1 MAHITFHLASPKG
14 ERSIVR
20 AYRSYVTYRSYK
32 PYGRAFWLPS
42 LGEGLGVGFPY
53 GSPPLGR
60 GWGWGPDSYSL
71 KNQDS
76 SLLSHEN
83 VNLNQRNVLTGLP
96 PKFSMNSRR
105 RLCLYGNPTFK
116 KKTCR

>member
-1 MAHITFHLASPKG
+1 MAHIAAHSVPPKG
-14 ERSIVR
+14 RGVSIGLIGLMGLISPISLMR
-20 AYRSYVTYRSYK
+20 K
-32 PYGRAFWLPS
+32 PYCP
-42 LGEGLGVGFPY
+42 
-53 GSPPLGR
+53 PPLGR
-60 GWGWGPDSYSL
+60 GWGWVPDSYSL

>member
-1 MAHITFHLASPKG
+1 M
-14 ERSIVR
+14 R
-20 AYRSYVTYRSYK
+20 K
-32 PYGRAFWLPS
+32 PYCP
-42 LGEGLGVGFPY
+42 
-53 GSPPLGR
+53 PPLGR
-60 GWGWGPDSYSL
+60 GWGWVPDSYSL

-83 VNLNQRNVLTGLP
+83 VNLNHRNVLTGLP

>member
-20 AYRSYVTYRSYK
+20 AYRSYGTYKSNK
-32 PYGRAFWLPS
+32 PYEKALLP
-42 LGEGLGVGFPY
+42 
-53 GSPPLGR
+53 PPLGR
-60 GWGWGPDSYSL
+60 GWGWVPDCYSL

>member
-1 MAHITFHLASPKG
+1 MAHIGSPPQSPQRG
-14 ERSIVR
+14 RSGFR
-20 AYRSYVTYRSYK
+20 AYRSYRTYRSYK
-32 PYGRAFWLPS
+32 PYGRAFQPPS

-53 GSPPLGR
+53 CPPLLGR
-60 GWGWGPDSYSL
+60 GWGWVPDSYSL

>member
-1 MAHITFHLASPKG
+1 MAHIGSPPQSPQRGGVALGLIGHIGLIGLISLMG
-14 ERSIVR
+14 EPFS
-20 AYRSYVTYRSYK
+20 
-32 PYGRAFWLPS
+32 P
-42 LGEGLGVGFPY
+42 
-53 GSPPLGR
+53 PPLGR
-60 GWGWGPDSYSL
+60 GWGWAFLLPPLLGRGWGWVPDSYSL